1 MQYFTNIIKLFSFQT
16 VIPEEN
22 YINDINVMEE
32 PIEYKKNPYIPLT
45 KPDFE
50 YNYPENTQTKIKT
63 PELLLNNRKKRQ
75 AEETN
80 KDSSEIQSDN
90 TEWEPVILES
100 PEMKKTDFIDSHENI
115 PKYLMKDK
123 EIPEFHVTYWMFYPY
138 SQGKTMC
145 TLKLGP
151 LGHLPIPMI
160 FGMCLGKRK
169 DFGSHIGDWE
179 HMTLYFKG
187 RMEPDVSCIFLK

>member
-1 MQYFTNIIKLFSFQT
+1 
-16 VIPEEN
+16 
-22 YINDINVMEE
+22 MEE

-50 YNYPENTQTKIKT
+50 YNYPKNTQTKIKT
-63 PELLLNNRKKRQ
+63 PELLLNNRKRRQ
-75 AEETN
+75 AEESKN
-80 KDSSEIQSDN
+80 QSPEIQPDN

-100 PEMKKTDFIDSHENI
+100 PDKKSDENI
-115 PKYLMKDK
+115 PKYLIKDK

-179 HMTLYFKG
+179 HMTLYFRG
-187 RMEPDVSCIFLK
+187 RMEPDVSSKFFQFFFFFNKLF

>member
-1 MQYFTNIIKLFSFQT
+1 
-16 VIPEEN
+16 
-22 YINDINVMEE
+22 MEE

-50 YNYPENTQTKIKT
+50 YNYAKNTQTKTKT
-63 PELLLNNRKKRQ
+63 PELLLNNRKRRQ
-75 AEETN
+75 AEET
-80 KDSSEIQSDN
+80 KKTDN

-100 PEMKKTDFIDSHENI
+100 PEKKKTDFIDSYEKI
-115 PKYLMKDK
+115 PKNLIKDK
-123 EIPEFHVTYWMFYPY
+123 VIPEFHVTYWMFYPY

-179 HMTLYFKG
+179 HMTLYFRG
-187 RMEPDVSCIFLK
+187 RMEPDVSSLPF